1 MQNPIEIKAKTL
13 EEALIQASIALNCP
27 IINLQYE
34 VIQTPSKGFL
44 NIGKKEAIIL
54 VGVKESVKEVKE
66 ESVKETNTKENH
78 QNNIEEKKQKLET
91 ETPQEE
97 IITPKP
103 PKKNLKEESHNGD
116 KLHEIKQELKDLFS
130 HLPYKI
136 NKIITPKPPKKNLK
150 EESHNGDKLH
160 EIKQELKDLFSHL
173 PYKINKVEVSFYEP
187 GVLLINIDGEDSA
200 LLIGEKGYR
209 YKALSYLL
217 FNWIHPTYGYSI
229 RLEIS
234 TFLQNQEK
242 VMEAQLQSVIMTVHE
257 VGKGQM
263 KAPDG
268 VLTYIALKKLRK
280 AFPNKYVSIKTN
292 LNDEKYIVINDF
304 NNE

>member
-1 MQNPIEIKAKTL
+1 MQNFIEIKAKTL

-54 VGVKESVKEVKE
+54 AGVKESVKE
-66 ESVKETNTKENH
+66 ESVKETNTKETH
-78 QNNIEEKKQKLET
+78 QSAEEKKQNLEI

-136 NKIITPKPPKKNLK
+136 NK
-150 EESHNGDKLH
+150 
-160 EIKQELKDLFSHL
+160 
-173 PYKINKVEVSFYEP
+173 VEVSLYEP
-187 GVLLINIDGEDSA
+187 GVLLIDIDGEDSA

-217 FNWIHPTYGYSI
+217 FNWIHPAYGYNI

-242 VMEAQLQSVIMTVHE
+242 VMEAQLQSTIMTVHE

-280 AFPNKYVSIKTN
+280 TFPNKYVSIKTN

-304 NNE
+304 NHNE

>member
-1 MQNPIEIKAKTL
+1 MQNFIEIKAKTL

-44 NIGKKEAIIL
+44 SIGKKEAIIL
-54 VGVKESVKEVKE
+54 AGVKESVKEVQE
-66 ESVKETNTKENH
+66 ESVKETNTKEIH
-78 QNNIEEKKQKLET
+78 QSTEEKKQNLEI

-136 NKIITPKPPKKNLK
+136 NK
-150 EESHNGDKLH
+150 
-160 EIKQELKDLFSHL
+160 
-173 PYKINKVEVSFYEP
+173 VEVSLYEP
-187 GVLLINIDGEDSA
+187 GVLLIDIDGEDSA

-217 FNWIHPTYGYSI
+217 FNWIHPAYGYNI

-242 VMEAQLQSVIMTVHE
+242 VMDTQLQSTIMTVHE

>member
-1 MQNPIEIKAKTL
+1 MQNFIEIKAKTL

-44 NIGKKEAIIL
+44 SIGKKEAIIL
-54 VGVKESVKEVKE
+54 AGVKESVKEIKE
-66 ESVKETNTKENH
+66 ESVKETNTKEIH
-78 QNNIEEKKQKLET
+78 QSAEEKKQNSEI

-136 NKIITPKPPKKNLK
+136 NK
-150 EESHNGDKLH
+150 
-160 EIKQELKDLFSHL
+160 
-173 PYKINKVEVSFYEP
+173 VEVSLYEP
-187 GVLLINIDGEDSA
+187 RVLLIDIDGEDSA
-200 LLIGEKGYR
+200 LLIGKKGYR

-217 FNWIHPTYGYSI
+217 FNWIHPAYGYNI

-242 VMEAQLQSVIMTVHE
+242 VMEAQLQSMTVHE

>member
-54 VGVKESVKEVKE
+54 ASVKESVKEVKE

-97 IITPKP
+97 KITPKP

-116 KLHEIKQELKDLFS
+116 KLHEIKQELK
-130 HLPYKI
+130 
-136 NKIITPKPPKKNLK
+136 
-150 EESHNGDKLH
+150 E
-160 EIKQELKDLFSHL
+160 LFSHL
-173 PYKINKVEVSFYEP
+173 PYKINKVEVSLYEP

-217 FNWIHPTYGYSI
+217 FNWIHPAYGYSI

>member
-1 MQNPIEIKAKTL
+1 MQNFIEIKAKTL

-54 VGVKESVKEVKE
+54 AGIKESVKEIQE
-66 ESVKETNTKENH
+66 ESVKETNTKEIH
-78 QNNIEEKKQKLET
+78 QSAEEKKQKLET
-91 ETPQEE
+91 KTPQEE

-103 PKKNLKEESHNGD
+103 SKKNLKEESH
-116 KLHEIKQELKDLFS
+116 S
-130 HLPYKI
+130 
-136 NKIITPKPPKKNLK
+136 
-150 EESHNGDKLH
+150 GDKLH

-173 PYKINKVEVSFYEP
+173 PYKINKVEVSLYEP
-187 GVLLINIDGEDSA
+187 GVLLIDIDGEDSA

-217 FNWIHPTYGYSI
+217 FNWIHPAYGYNI

-242 VMEAQLQSVIMTVHE
+242 VMEAQLQSTIMTVHE

>member
-1 MQNPIEIKAKTL
+1 MQIFIEIKAKTL

-66 ESVKETNTKENH
+66 ESVKETNTEETH
-78 QNNIEEKKQKLET
+78 QSAEEKKQNSEI

-97 IITPKP
+97 ITTPKP

-116 KLHEIKQELKDLFS
+116 KLHEIE
-130 HLPYKI
+130 
-136 NKIITPKPPKKNLK
+136 
-150 EESHNGDKLH
+150 
-160 EIKQELKDLFSHL
+160 QELKDLFSHL
-173 PYKINKVEVSFYEP
+173 PYKINKVEVSLYEP
-187 GVLLINIDGEDSA
+187 GVLLIDIDGEDSA

-217 FNWIHPTYGYSI
+217 FNWIHPAYGYNI

-242 VMEAQLQSVIMTVHE
+242 VMDTQLQNTIMTVHE

>member
-54 VGVKESVKEVKE
+54 VGVKEVKE
-66 ESVKETNTKENH
+66 ESVKETSAKESHQNH
-78 QNNIEEKKQKLET
+78 QNNTEEKKQLET

-103 PKKNLKEESHNGD
+103 PKKNPKEESH
-116 KLHEIKQELKDLFS
+116 S
-130 HLPYKI
+130 
-136 NKIITPKPPKKNLK
+136 
-150 EESHNGDKLH
+150 GDKLH

-173 PYKINKVEVSFYEP
+173 PYKINKVEVSLYEP
-187 GVLLINIDGEDSA
+187 GVLLIDIDGEDSA

-217 FNWIHPTYGYSI
+217 FNWIHPAYGYNI

-242 VMEAQLQSVIMTVHE
+242 VMEAQLQSTIMTVHE

>member
-44 NIGKKEAIIL
+44 SIGKKEAIIL
-54 VGVKESVKEVKE
+54 ASVKESVKEVKE
-66 ESVKETNTKENH
+66 ESVKETSTKEIH
-78 QNNIEEKKQKLET
+78 QSTEEKKQKLET

-97 IITPKP
+97 KITPKP
-103 PKKNLKEESHNGD
+103 PKKNLKEESHSGD
-116 KLHEIKQELKDLFS
+116 KLHEIKQELK
-130 HLPYKI
+130 
-136 NKIITPKPPKKNLK
+136 
-150 EESHNGDKLH
+150 E
-160 EIKQELKDLFSHL
+160 LFSHL
-173 PYKINKVEVSFYEP
+173 PYKINKVEVSLYEP

-217 FNWIHPTYGYSI
+217 FNWIHPAYGYSI

-242 VMEAQLQSVIMTVHE
+242 VMEAQLQSTIMTVHE

>member
-1 MQNPIEIKAKTL
+1 MQNFIEIKAKTL

-44 NIGKKEAIIL
+44 SIGKKEAIIL
-54 VGVKESVKEVKE
+54 AGVKESVKEVKE
-66 ESVKETNTKENH
+66 VQEESVKETNTKEIH
-78 QNNIEEKKQKLET
+78 QSAEEKKQNSEI

-97 IITPKP
+97 IT
-103 PKKNLKEESHNGD
+103 
-116 KLHEIKQELKDLFS
+116 
-130 HLPYKI
+130 
-136 NKIITPKPPKKNLK
+136 TPKPPKKNLK

-173 PYKINKVEVSFYEP
+173 PYKINKVEVSLYEP
-187 GVLLINIDGEDSA
+187 GVLLIDIDGEDSA

-217 FNWIHPTYGYSI
+217 FNWIHPAYGYNI

-242 VMEAQLQSVIMTVHE
+242 VMEAQLQSTIMTVHE

>member
-44 NIGKKEAIIL
+44 SIGKKEAIIL
-54 VGVKESVKEVKE
+54 A
-66 ESVKETNTKENH
+66 SVKETKENSLKETSAREIH
-78 QNNIEEKKQKLET
+78 QSAEEKKQKLET

-103 PKKNLKEESHNGD
+103 PKKN
-116 KLHEIKQELKDLFS
+116 
-130 HLPYKI
+130 P
-136 NKIITPKPPKKNLK
+136 K

-173 PYKINKVEVSFYEP
+173 PYKINKVEVSLYEP
-187 GVLLINIDGEDSA
+187 GVLLIDIDGEDSA

-242 VMEAQLQSVIMTVHE
+242 VMEAQLQSTIMTVHE

>member
-1 MQNPIEIKAKTL
+1 MQNFIEIKAKTL

-44 NIGKKEAIIL
+44 SIGKKEAIIL
-54 VGVKESVKEVKE
+54 AGVKESVKEVKE
-66 ESVKETNTKENH
+66 ESVKETNTKEIH
-78 QNNIEEKKQKLET
+78 QNAEEKKQKLET

-103 PKKNLKEESHNGD
+103 LKKN
-116 KLHEIKQELKDLFS
+116 
-130 HLPYKI
+130 P
-136 NKIITPKPPKKNLK
+136 K

-173 PYKINKVEVSFYEP
+173 PYKINKVEVSLYEP
-187 GVLLINIDGEDSA
+187 GVLLIDIDGEDSA

-217 FNWIHPTYGYSI
+217 FNWIHPAYGYNI

-234 TFLQNQEK
+234 TFLQDQEK
-242 VMEAQLQSVIMTVHE
+242 VMDTQLQSTIMTVHE

>member
-54 VGVKESVKEVKE
+54 VGVKEVKE
-66 ESVKETNTKENH
+66 ESVKETNTKENHQNH

-103 PKKNLKEESHNGD
+103 PKKTLKEESHGGD
-116 KLHEIKQELKDLFS
+116 KLHEIKR
-130 HLPYKI
+130 
-136 NKIITPKPPKKNLK
+136 
-150 EESHNGDKLH
+150 
-160 EIKQELKDLFSHL
+160 ELKDLFSHL
-173 PYKINKVEVSFYEP
+173 PYKINKVEVSLYEP

-242 VMEAQLQSVIMTVHE
+242 VMEAQLQSTIMTVHE

>member
-54 VGVKESVKEVKE
+54 AGVKESVKEVKE

-97 IITPKP
+97 K
-103 PKKNLKEESHNGD
+103 
-116 KLHEIKQELKDLFS
+116 
-130 HLPYKI
+130 
-136 NKIITPKPPKKNLK
+136 ITPKPPKKNLK

-173 PYKINKVEVSFYEP
+173 PYKINKVEVSLYEP
-187 GVLLINIDGEDSA
+187 GVLLIDIDGEDSA

-217 FNWIHPTYGYSI
+217 FNWIHPAYGYSI

-242 VMEAQLQSVIMTVHE
+242 VMETQLQSVIMTVHE

>member
-54 VGVKESVKEVKE
+54 AGVKESVKETKE
-66 ESVKETNTKENH
+66 ESVKETNTKEIH
-78 QNNIEEKKQKLET
+78 QSAEEKKQSLET

-97 IITPKP
+97 KITPKP
-103 PKKNLKEESHNGD
+103 PKKNPKEESHN
-116 KLHEIKQELKDLFS
+116 E
-130 HLPYKI
+130 
-136 NKIITPKPPKKNLK
+136 
-150 EESHNGDKLH
+150 DKLH

-173 PYKINKVEVSFYEP
+173 PYKINKVEVSLYEP
-187 GVLLINIDGEDSA
+187 GVLLIDIDGEDSA

-217 FNWIHPTYGYSI
+217 FNWIHPAYGYSI

-242 VMEAQLQSVIMTVHE
+242 VMETQLQSTIMTVHE

>member
-44 NIGKKEAIIL
+44 SIGKKEAIIL
-54 VGVKESVKEVKE
+54 AGVKESVKEVKE
-66 ESVKETNTKENH
+66 ESVKESNTKEIH
-78 QNNIEEKKQKLET
+78 QSAEEKKQKLEI

-136 NKIITPKPPKKNLK
+136 NK
-150 EESHNGDKLH
+150 
-160 EIKQELKDLFSHL
+160 
-173 PYKINKVEVSFYEP
+173 VEVSLYEP
-187 GVLLINIDGEDSA
+187 GVLLIDIDGEDSA

-242 VMEAQLQSVIMTVHE
+242 VMDTQLQSTIMTVHE

-268 VLTYIALKKLRK
+268 VLTHIALKKLRK

-304 NNE
+304 NHNE

>member
-44 NIGKKEAIIL
+44 SIGKKEAIIL
-54 VGVKESVKEVKE
+54 ASVKESVKEVKE
-66 ESVKETNTKENH
+66 ESVKEIDTKENHQNH

-97 IITPKP
+97 RITPKP
-103 PKKNLKEESHNGD
+103 PKKTPKEESHNGD
-116 KLHEIKQELKDLFS
+116 R
-130 HLPYKI
+130 
-136 NKIITPKPPKKNLK
+136 
-150 EESHNGDKLH
+150 LH

-173 PYKINKVEVSFYEP
+173 PYKINKVEVSLYEP
-187 GVLLINIDGEDSA
+187 GVLLIDIDGEDSA

-217 FNWIHPTYGYSI
+217 FNWIHPAYGYSI

-242 VMEAQLQSVIMTVHE
+242 VMEAQLQSTIMTVHE

>member
-1 MQNPIEIKAKTL
+1 MQNFIEIKAKTL

-44 NIGKKEAIIL
+44 SIGKKEAIIL
-54 VGVKESVKEVKE
+54 AGVKESVKEVQE
-66 ESVKETNTKENH
+66 ESVKETNTKEIH
-78 QNNIEEKKQKLET
+78 QNAEEKKQNLEI

-136 NKIITPKPPKKNLK
+136 NK
-150 EESHNGDKLH
+150 
-160 EIKQELKDLFSHL
+160 
-173 PYKINKVEVSFYEP
+173 VEVSLYEP
-187 GVLLINIDGEDSA
+187 GVLLIDIDGEDSA

-217 FNWIHPTYGYSI
+217 FNWIHPAYGYNI

-242 VMEAQLQSVIMTVHE
+242 VMEVQLQNTIMTVHE

-280 AFPNKYVSIKTN
+280 AFPNKYISIKTN

>member
-54 VGVKESVKEVKE
+54 AGVKESVKEVQE
-66 ESVKETNTKENH
+66 ESVKETNTKEIH
-78 QNNIEEKKQKLET
+78 QSVEEKKQNSEI
-91 ETPQEE
+91 ETPQE
-97 IITPKP
+97 
-103 PKKNLKEESHNGD
+103 
-116 KLHEIKQELKDLFS
+116 
-130 HLPYKI
+130 
-136 NKIITPKPPKKNLK
+136 KIITPKPPKKNLK

-173 PYKINKVEVSFYEP
+173 PYKINKVEVSLYEP
-187 GVLLINIDGEDSA
+187 GVLLIDIDGEDSA

-217 FNWIHPTYGYSI
+217 FNWIHPTYGYNI

-242 VMEAQLQSVIMTVHE
+242 VMEAQLQSTIMTVHE

>member
-54 VGVKESVKEVKE
+54 ASVKESVKEVKE
-66 ESVKETNTKENH
+66 ESVKETNTKGIH
-78 QNNIEEKKQKLET
+78 QNAEEKKQKLET

-97 IITPKP
+97 RITPKP
-103 PKKNLKEESHNGD
+103 PKKNLKEESH
-116 KLHEIKQELKDLFS
+116 S
-130 HLPYKI
+130 
-136 NKIITPKPPKKNLK
+136 
-150 EESHNGDKLH
+150 GDKLH

-173 PYKINKVEVSFYEP
+173 PYKINKVEVSLYEP
-187 GVLLINIDGEDSA
+187 GVLLIDIDGEDSA

-217 FNWIHPTYGYSI
+217 FNWIHPAYGYSI

-242 VMEAQLQSVIMTVHE
+242 VMEAQLQSTIMTVHE

>member
-44 NIGKKEAIIL
+44 SIGKKEAIIL
-54 VGVKESVKEVKE
+54 ASVKESVKEVKE
-66 ESVKETNTKENH
+66 ESVKETNTKEIH
-78 QNNIEEKKQKLET
+78 QNAEEKKQKLET

-136 NKIITPKPPKKNLK
+136 NK
-150 EESHNGDKLH
+150 
-160 EIKQELKDLFSHL
+160 
-173 PYKINKVEVSFYEP
+173 VEVSLYEP
-187 GVLLINIDGEDSA
+187 GVLLIDIDGEDSA

-217 FNWIHPTYGYSI
+217 FNWIHPAYGYSI

-242 VMEAQLQSVIMTVHE
+242 VMEAQLQSTIMTVHE

>member
-54 VGVKESVKEVKE
+54 AGVKESVKEIEE
-66 ESVKETNTKENH
+66 ESVKETSTKEIH
-78 QNNIEEKKQKLET
+78 QSTEEKKQNSEI

-136 NKIITPKPPKKNLK
+136 NK
-150 EESHNGDKLH
+150 
-160 EIKQELKDLFSHL
+160 
-173 PYKINKVEVSFYEP
+173 VEVSLYEP
-187 GVLLINIDGEDSA
+187 GVLLIDIDGEDSA

-217 FNWIHPTYGYSI
+217 FNWIHPAYGYNI

-242 VMEAQLQSVIMTVHE
+242 VMEVQLQNTIMTVHE

>member
-1 MQNPIEIKAKTL
+1 MQNFIEIKAKTL

-54 VGVKESVKEVKE
+54 AGVKESVKEIKD
-66 ESVKETNTKENH
+66 ESVKETNTKEIH
-78 QNNIEEKKQKLET
+78 QSAEEKKQNSEIET
-91 ETPQEE
+91 LQE
-97 IITPKP
+97 
-103 PKKNLKEESHNGD
+103 
-116 KLHEIKQELKDLFS
+116 
-130 HLPYKI
+130 
-136 NKIITPKPPKKNLK
+136 KIITPKPPKKNLK

-173 PYKINKVEVSFYEP
+173 PYKINKVEVSLYEP
-187 GVLLINIDGEDSA
+187 GVLLIDIDGEDSA

-217 FNWIHPTYGYSI
+217 FNWIHPAYGYNI

-242 VMEAQLQSVIMTVHE
+242 VMEAQLQSTIMTVHE

-304 NNE
+304 NNEWHHRRYRYPFRQGSD

>member
-1 MQNPIEIKAKTL
+1 MQNFIEIKAKTL

-44 NIGKKEAIIL
+44 SIGKKEAIIL
-54 VGVKESVKEVKE
+54 AGVKESVKETKE
-66 ESVKETNTKENH
+66 ESVKETNTKEIH
-78 QNNIEEKKQKLET
+78 QSAEEKKQSLET

-97 IITPKP
+97 KITPKP
-103 PKKNLKEESHNGD
+103 PKKN
-116 KLHEIKQELKDLFS
+116 
-130 HLPYKI
+130 P
-136 NKIITPKPPKKNLK
+136 K

-173 PYKINKVEVSFYEP
+173 PYKINKVEVSLYEP
-187 GVLLINIDGEDSA
+187 GVLLIDIDGEDSA

-217 FNWIHPTYGYSI
+217 FNWIHPAYGYSI

>member
-1 MQNPIEIKAKTL
+1 MQNFIEIKAKTL

-44 NIGKKEAIIL
+44 SIGKKEAIIL
-54 VGVKESVKEVKE
+54 AGVKESVKEVKE
-66 ESVKETNTKENH
+66 ESVKETNTKEIH
-78 QNNIEEKKQKLET
+78 QSAEEKKQKLET

-97 IITPKP
+97 IITSKP
-103 PKKNLKEESHNGD
+103 PKKNLKEESH
-116 KLHEIKQELKDLFS
+116 S
-130 HLPYKI
+130 
-136 NKIITPKPPKKNLK
+136 
-150 EESHNGDKLH
+150 GDKLH

-173 PYKINKVEVSFYEP
+173 PYKINKVEVSLYEP
-187 GVLLINIDGEDSA
+187 GVLLIDIDGEDSA

-217 FNWIHPTYGYSI
+217 FNWIHPAYGYSI

-242 VMEAQLQSVIMTVHE
+242 VMDTQLQSTIMTVHE

>member
-1 MQNPIEIKAKTL
+1 MQNFIEIKAKTL

-54 VGVKESVKEVKE
+54 AGVKESVKEVKE
-66 ESVKETNTKENH
+66 ESVKETNTKENHQNH

-103 PKKNLKEESHNGD
+103 PKKNPKEESH
-116 KLHEIKQELKDLFS
+116 S
-130 HLPYKI
+130 
-136 NKIITPKPPKKNLK
+136 
-150 EESHNGDKLH
+150 GDKLH

-173 PYKINKVEVSFYEP
+173 PYKINKVEVSLYEP
-187 GVLLINIDGEDSA
+187 GVLLIDIDGEDSA

-217 FNWIHPTYGYSI
+217 FNWIHPAYGYSI

>member
-1 MQNPIEIKAKTL
+1 MQNFIEIKAKTL

-54 VGVKESVKEVKE
+54 ASVKESVKEVKE
-66 ESVKETNTKENH
+66 ESVKEIDTKEIH
-78 QNNIEEKKQKLET
+78 QNAEEKKQKLET

-97 IITPKP
+97 RITPKP
-103 PKKNLKEESHNGD
+103 PKKNPKEESH
-116 KLHEIKQELKDLFS
+116 S
-130 HLPYKI
+130 
-136 NKIITPKPPKKNLK
+136 
-150 EESHNGDKLH
+150 GDKLH

-173 PYKINKVEVSFYEP
+173 PYKINKVEVSLYEP
-187 GVLLINIDGEDSA
+187 GVLLIDIDGEDSA

-217 FNWIHPTYGYSI
+217 FNWIHPAYGYSI

-242 VMEAQLQSVIMTVHE
+242 VMEAQLQSTIMTVHE

>member
-1 MQNPIEIKAKTL
+1 MQNFIEIKAKTL

-54 VGVKESVKEVKE
+54 AGVKESVKEIKD
-66 ESVKETNTKENH
+66 ESVKETNTKEIH
-78 QNNIEEKKQKLET
+78 QSTEEKKQNSET

-97 IITPKP
+97 IT
-103 PKKNLKEESHNGD
+103 
-116 KLHEIKQELKDLFS
+116 
-130 HLPYKI
+130 
-136 NKIITPKPPKKNLK
+136 TPKPPKKNLK

-173 PYKINKVEVSFYEP
+173 PYKINKVEVSLYEP
-187 GVLLINIDGEDSA
+187 GVLLIDIDGEDSA

-217 FNWIHPTYGYSI
+217 FNWIHSAYGYNI

-242 VMEAQLQSVIMTVHE
+242 VMEAQLQSTIMTVHE

>member
-1 MQNPIEIKAKTL
+1 MQNFIEIKAKTL

-54 VGVKESVKEVKE
+54 ASVKESVKVVKE
-66 ESVKETNTKENH
+66 ESVKETNTKEIH
-78 QNNIEEKKQKLET
+78 QSAEEKKQKLET
-91 ETPQEE
+91 KTPQEE
-97 IITPKP
+97 TITPKP
-103 PKKNLKEESHNGD
+103 S
-116 KLHEIKQELKDLFS
+116 
-130 HLPYKI
+130 
-136 NKIITPKPPKKNLK
+136 KKNLK

-173 PYKINKVEVSFYEP
+173 PYKINKVEVSLYEP
-187 GVLLINIDGEDSA
+187 GVLLIDIDGEDSA

-242 VMEAQLQSVIMTVHE
+242 VMDTQLQSTIMTVHE

>member
-1 MQNPIEIKAKTL
+1 MQNFIEIKAKTL

-54 VGVKESVKEVKE
+54 ASVKESVKEVKE
-66 ESVKETNTKENH
+66 ESVKETNTKEIY
-78 QNNIEEKKQKLET
+78 QSAEKKQNSET
-91 ETPQEE
+91 KTPQEE

-136 NKIITPKPPKKNLK
+136 NK
-150 EESHNGDKLH
+150 
-160 EIKQELKDLFSHL
+160 
-173 PYKINKVEVSFYEP
+173 VEVSLYEP

-217 FNWIHPTYGYSI
+217 FNWIHPAYGYSI

>member
-1 MQNPIEIKAKTL
+1 MQNFIEIKAKTL

-54 VGVKESVKEVKE
+54 ASVKESVKEIKE
-66 ESVKETNTKENH
+66 ESVKETSTKEIH
-78 QNNIEEKKQKLET
+78 QSAKEKKQNSEI

-136 NKIITPKPPKKNLK
+136 NK
-150 EESHNGDKLH
+150 
-160 EIKQELKDLFSHL
+160 
-173 PYKINKVEVSFYEP
+173 VEVSLYEP
-187 GVLLINIDGEDSA
+187 GVLLIDIDGEDSA

-217 FNWIHPTYGYSI
+217 FNWIHPAYGYNI

-242 VMEAQLQSVIMTVHE
+242 VMEVQLQSTIMTVHE

>member
-54 VGVKESVKEVKE
+54 AGVKESVKEVKE
-66 ESVKETNTKENH
+66 ESVKETNTKEIHQNH
-78 QNNIEEKKQKLET
+78 QNNIEEKKQNSET

-103 PKKNLKEESHNGD
+103 PKKN
-116 KLHEIKQELKDLFS
+116 
-130 HLPYKI
+130 P
-136 NKIITPKPPKKNLK
+136 K

-173 PYKINKVEVSFYEP
+173 PYKINKVEVSLYEP
-187 GVLLINIDGEDSA
+187 GVLLIDIDGEDSA

-217 FNWIHPTYGYSI
+217 FNWIHPAYGYSI

-242 VMEAQLQSVIMTVHE
+242 VMDTQLQSTIMTVHE

-304 NNE
+304 NNEWHHRRYRYPFRQGSD

>member
-1 MQNPIEIKAKTL
+1 MQNFIEIKAKTL

-44 NIGKKEAIIL
+44 SIGKKEAIIL
-54 VGVKESVKEVKE
+54 AGVKETKEN
-66 ESVKETNTKENH
+66 SLKETSAKENHQNH

-91 ETPQEE
+91 KTPQEE
-97 IITPKP
+97 RITPKLS
-103 PKKNLKEESHNGD
+103 KKNPKEESHNED
-116 KLHEIKQELKDLFS
+116 KLHEIQ
-130 HLPYKI
+130 
-136 NKIITPKPPKKNLK
+136 
-150 EESHNGDKLH
+150 
-160 EIKQELKDLFSHL
+160 QELKDLFSHL
-173 PYKINKVEVSFYEP
+173 PYKINKVEVSLYEP
-187 GVLLINIDGEDSA
+187 GVLLIDIDGEDSA

-217 FNWIHPTYGYSI
+217 FNWIHPAYGYSI

>member
-34 VIQTPSKGFL
+34 VVQTPSKGFL

-54 VGVKESVKEVKE
+54 AGVKESVKEVKE
-66 ESVKETNTKENH
+66 ESVKEVKEESVKEIH
-78 QNNIEEKKQKLET
+78 QNAEEKQSLGIK
-91 ETPQEE
+91 TPQEE
-97 IITPKP
+97 RITPKP
-103 PKKNLKEESHNGD
+103 PKKTLKEESHG
-116 KLHEIKQELKDLFS
+116 
-130 HLPYKI
+130 
-136 NKIITPKPPKKNLK
+136 
-150 EESHNGDKLH
+150 GDKLH

-173 PYKINKVEVSFYEP
+173 PYKINKVEVSLYEP
-187 GVLLINIDGEDSA
+187 GVLLIDIDGEDSA

-209 YKALSYLL
+209 YKALSCLL
-217 FNWIHPTYGYSI
+217 FNWIHPAYGYSI

-242 VMEAQLQSVIMTVHE
+242 VMEAQLQSTIMTVHE

>member
-1 MQNPIEIKAKTL
+1 MQNFIEIKAKTL

-54 VGVKESVKEVKE
+54 VGVKESVKESVKEIKE
-66 ESVKETNTKENH
+66 ESVKETSTKEIH
-78 QNNIEEKKQKLET
+78 QSAEEKKQNLEI

-136 NKIITPKPPKKNLK
+136 NK
-150 EESHNGDKLH
+150 
-160 EIKQELKDLFSHL
+160 
-173 PYKINKVEVSFYEP
+173 VEVSLYEP
-187 GVLLINIDGEDSA
+187 GVLLIDIDGEDSA

-217 FNWIHPTYGYSI
+217 FNWIHPAYGYNI

-242 VMEAQLQSVIMTVHE
+242 VMETQLQSAIMTVHE

>member
-44 NIGKKEAIIL
+44 SIGKKEAIIL

-78 QNNIEEKKQKLET
+78 QNHQNNIEEKKQKLET

-97 IITPKP
+97 RITPKP
-103 PKKNLKEESHNGD
+103 PKK
-116 KLHEIKQELKDLFS
+116 
-130 HLPYKI
+130 
-136 NKIITPKPPKKNLK
+136 TLK

-217 FNWIHPTYGYSI
+217 FNWIHPAYGYSI

-304 NNE
+304 NNEWHHRRYRYPFRQGSD

>member
-44 NIGKKEAIIL
+44 SIGKKEAIIL
-54 VGVKESVKEVKE
+54 AGIKESVKEVKE
-66 ESVKETNTKENH
+66 ESVKETNTKEIH
-78 QNNIEEKKQKLET
+78 QSTEEKKQKLET

-97 IITPKP
+97 KITPKP
-103 PKKNLKEESHNGD
+103 PKKNPKEESHN
-116 KLHEIKQELKDLFS
+116 E
-130 HLPYKI
+130 
-136 NKIITPKPPKKNLK
+136 
-150 EESHNGDKLH
+150 DKLH

-173 PYKINKVEVSFYEP
+173 PYKINKVEVSLYEP

-217 FNWIHPTYGYSI
+217 FNWIHPAYGYSI

>member
-1 MQNPIEIKAKTL
+1 MQNFIEIKAKTL

-44 NIGKKEAIIL
+44 SIGKKEAIIL
-54 VGVKESVKEVKE
+54 VGVKEVQEESVKESVKEVKE
-66 ESVKETNTKENH
+66 ESVKETNTKEIH
-78 QNNIEEKKQKLET
+78 QSAEEKKQNSEI
-91 ETPQEE
+91 ETPQE
-97 IITPKP
+97 
-103 PKKNLKEESHNGD
+103 
-116 KLHEIKQELKDLFS
+116 
-130 HLPYKI
+130 
-136 NKIITPKPPKKNLK
+136 KIIAPKPPKKNLK

-173 PYKINKVEVSFYEP
+173 PYKINKVEVSLYEP
-187 GVLLINIDGEDSA
+187 GVLLIDIDGEDSA

-217 FNWIHPTYGYSI
+217 FNWIHPAYGYNI

-242 VMEAQLQSVIMTVHE
+242 VMEAQLQSTIMTVHE

-263 KAPDG
+263 KASDG

>member
-1 MQNPIEIKAKTL
+1 MQNFIEIKAKTL

-54 VGVKESVKEVKE
+54 VGVKESVKEIKE
-66 ESVKETNTKENH
+66 ESVKETNTKEIH
-78 QNNIEEKKQKLET
+78 QSAEEKKQNSEI
-91 ETPQEE
+91 ETPQEK
-97 IITPKP
+97 IT
-103 PKKNLKEESHNGD
+103 
-116 KLHEIKQELKDLFS
+116 
-130 HLPYKI
+130 
-136 NKIITPKPPKKNLK
+136 TPKPPKKNLK

-173 PYKINKVEVSFYEP
+173 PYKINKVEVSLYEP
-187 GVLLINIDGEDSA
+187 GVLLIDIDGEDSA

-217 FNWIHPTYGYSI
+217 FNWIHPAYGYNI

-242 VMEAQLQSVIMTVHE
+242 VMDTQLQNTIMTVHE

-304 NNE
+304 NNEWHHRRYRYPFRQGSD

>member
-44 NIGKKEAIIL
+44 SIGKKEAIIL
-54 VGVKESVKEVKE
+54 AGVKESVKEVKE
-66 ESVKETNTKENH
+66 EGVKETNTKENH

-103 PKKNLKEESHNGD
+103 PKKN
-116 KLHEIKQELKDLFS
+116 
-130 HLPYKI
+130 P
-136 NKIITPKPPKKNLK
+136 K

-173 PYKINKVEVSFYEP
+173 PYKINKVEVSLYEP
-187 GVLLINIDGEDSA
+187 GVLLIDIDGEDSA

-242 VMEAQLQSVIMTVHE
+242 VMEVQLQSTIMTVHE

>member
-1 MQNPIEIKAKTL
+1 MQNFIEIKAKTL

-44 NIGKKEAIIL
+44 SIGKKEAIIL
-54 VGVKESVKEVKE
+54 AGVKESVKEIQE
-66 ESVKETNTKENH
+66 ESVKETNTKEIH
-78 QNNIEEKKQKLET
+78 QNAEEKKQKLET

-136 NKIITPKPPKKNLK
+136 NK
-150 EESHNGDKLH
+150 
-160 EIKQELKDLFSHL
+160 
-173 PYKINKVEVSFYEP
+173 VEVSLYEP
-187 GVLLINIDGEDSA
+187 GVLLIDIDGEDSA

-217 FNWIHPTYGYSI
+217 FNWIHPAYGYSI

-242 VMEAQLQSVIMTVHE
+242 VMEAQLQSTIMTVHE